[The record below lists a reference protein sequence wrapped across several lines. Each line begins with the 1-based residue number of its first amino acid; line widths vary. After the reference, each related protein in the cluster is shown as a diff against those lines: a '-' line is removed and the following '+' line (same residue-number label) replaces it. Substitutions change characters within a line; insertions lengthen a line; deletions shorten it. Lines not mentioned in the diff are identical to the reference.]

1 MMKPLDLPPLGALRI
16 FEAAG
21 RHLSFKCA
29 ADELNVTPSAVSHGI
44 QSLERTLG
52 VALFDREPSGI
63 SLSDDGARFH
73 PRISRAFATLA
84 RATDEVPGRLAQG
97 TLTVSVA
104 PTFATH
110 WLLPRLQR
118 FAERCPNV
126 NLRIDT
132 ERLQRDLPVEGIDL
146 AIRMAPSPRSDGT
159 WLRIVSE
166 TLVPVCSPSLLE
178 AAQDLSSADMLRTLP
193 LIHVSTARADWDHY
207 LREVSIEDPLGEL
220 AFSFDTLSLAML
232 AAKQGVGIALARLPL
247 CRDLVDARELV
258 EIGAAACDARTS
270 YWLVGLE
277 VTFDRSD
284 AKAFRQWILDEMA
297 SDQRTL
303 QPSDRHGS

>member
-1 MMKPLDLPPLGALRI
+1 MRPIDLPPLSALRL
-16 FEAAG
+16 FESAG
-21 RHLSFKCA
+21 RHLSFKDA

-52 VALFDREPSGI
+52 VILFDRETSGI
-63 SLSDDGARFH
+63 SLSKDGARFH
-73 PRISRAFATLA
+73 PRIAKAFATLA
-84 RATDEVPGRLAQG
+84 EAAAAVPGRATHG

-118 FAERCPNV
+118 FAQRCPDV

-132 ERLQRDLPVEGIDL
+132 ERQQRDLPVEGIDL
-146 AIRMAPSPRSDGT
+146 AIRMAPSPRSEGT

-166 TLVPVCSPSLLE
+166 TLVPVCSPTVLD
-178 AAQDLSSADMLRTLP
+178 AAADLSSTDMLRTLP

-207 LREVSIEDPLGEL
+207 LREVGVEDPLGEF

-232 AAKQGVGIALARLPL
+232 AAKQGVGIALARYPV
-247 CRDLVDARELV
+247 CRNMVGEGDLVT
-258 EIGAAACDARTS
+258 IGAETCDARTS
-270 YWLVGLE
+270 YWLVGLD
-277 VTFDRSD
+277 VTFDRPD
-284 AKAFRQWILDEMA
+284 AKAFRQWIIQEMEA
-297 SDQRTL
+297 DQKVGLER
-303 QPSDRHGS
+303 GN